1 MMDKGNG
8 ILRYLGPGESPTFAG
23 MAKRKFYVIWVG
35 SEPGI
40 YDSWHDAKA
49 RIQGYP
55 GAKYKS
61 YPTLE
66 EAKAA
71 FRAGHS
77 AAIQSSGQGNKK
89 ARLVGKPRIGVDIPL
104 PAWAVDAACSG
115 VPGPMEYRGV
125 DLATGQELF
134 HQGPFPDGTN
144 NVGEF
149 LALVHALAQL
159 HRNNDRKTVIYT
171 DSRTALSW
179 LKHKKAKT
187 TLAAT
192 GRNAILFDLIDRAET
207 WLKQHTVPNQVIKW
221 ETERWGE
228 IPADFGRK

>member
-1 MMDKGNG
+1 M
-8 ILRYLGPGESPTFAG
+8 
-23 MAKRKFYVIWVG
+23 VWVG

-40 YDSWHDAKA
+40 YDSWNDAKA

-61 YPTLE
+61 YLSLE

-71 FRAGHS
+71 FRAGHQ
-77 AAIQSSGQGNKK
+77 AAISSSGQGNTKS
-89 ARLVGKPRIGVDIPL
+89 RLVVKPRIGVDIPL

-159 HRNNDRKTVIYT
+159 HRNNDRETVIYT

-187 TLAAT
+187 TLSAT
-192 GRNAILFDLIDRAET
+192 GRNAILFDLIDRAES
-207 WLKQHTVPNQVIKW
+207 WLRQHKVPNQVIKW

>member
-1 MMDKGNG
+1 MTK
-8 ILRYLGPGESPTFAG
+8 
-23 MAKRKFYVIWVG
+23 KKFYVIWVG

-40 YDSWHDAKA
+40 YDSWNDAKA
-49 RIQGYP
+49 RIQGFP

-61 YPTLE
+61 YPSLE
-66 EAKAA
+66 EARAA
-71 FRAGHS
+71 FRAGHG
-77 AAIQSSGQGNKK
+77 AAIGPSGPGNKK
-89 ARLVGKPRIGVDIPL
+89 PRLVVKPRIGIDIPL

-125 DLATGQELF
+125 DLSTGQELF

-149 LALVHALAQL
+149 LALVHALAHL
-159 HRNNDRKTVIYT
+159 HRINDQKTVIYT
-171 DSRTALSW
+171 DSRTAISW
-179 LKHKKAKT
+179 LKHKRAKT
-187 TLAAT
+187 TLSPT
-192 GRNAILFDLIDRAET
+192 GRNAMLFDLIERAEN
-207 WLKQHTVPNQVIKW
+207 WLKCHHFSNQVIKW